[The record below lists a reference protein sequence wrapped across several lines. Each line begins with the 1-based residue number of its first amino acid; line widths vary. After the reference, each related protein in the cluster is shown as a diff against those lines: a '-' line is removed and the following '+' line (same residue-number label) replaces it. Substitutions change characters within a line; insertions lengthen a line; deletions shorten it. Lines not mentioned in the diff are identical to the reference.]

1 MIEGTR
7 QLTLAEAAEGVILCA
22 TQRLAR
28 HLRRKH
34 DDSRRAAGCQ
44 TWSPLL
50 AVTLDGWLSQVT
62 EAAVLDGSVPPEAM
76 PRLALDAAQLQ
87 IFWEQAIAGDGE
99 PAELFDRE
107 GLAAL
112 AAEADELVEAWSVVV
127 DGAGSEE
134 TAAFRRWRQGVHK
147 RCRERRWA
155 GAAGLRAW
163 RIASIERGAGRL
175 PQRVTFAGFDR
186 YSPQDAALAR
196 ALAGRGVQIAR
207 LAMPLPHAD
216 AVARVVAVAD
226 AGAECRSVAAWAA
239 ECLRAKPSAHLGIV
253 VPQLA
258 ALRPKLVAALD
269 EALHAETLLVENAA
283 VPRRYNVSLGIPL
296 DDWPVVAAAM
306 RLLRLAAQPR
316 RIDQTD
322 LASLL
327 NGPFWSVPAE
337 GDGRARFDAAIR
349 EYLPPQ
355 TTLTDIL
362 RLARRLVRQGLS
374 VAHLLTHLEAIA
386 AASARVREAPSTW
399 AVRLPELLAAFGW
412 PGGRA
417 LSSHEWQAANA
428 LRETVCGLASLDDL
442 LGPMPLTE
450 AVGYLGRLCRQ
461 RVFQPQTEGRPAI
474 DVLGPLEAAGV
485 EFDALWVMG
494 MSDDV
499 WPPPPRPNPL
509 LPAGA
514 QRRAAAPNASAE
526 VQLAYARTIHG
537 RLLASAPDVTF
548 SWPEHER
555 DRTLRPSPLL
565 EGLSAGT
572 PPDLPPTTLEQ
583 QVAAATIR
591 CIDDHRAP
599 PLSPGTL
606 LAGGVG
612 VLRAQALC
620 PAWACFR
627 YRLAATPLAEP
638 VHGLSAAER
647 GSLLHRTLELFWQG
661 RDSTS
666 LSALPS
672 ADRHLAAM
680 TAAAAALAHFNG
692 RREVP
697 LSARFVE
704 LERARL
710 AALLEEWLALE
721 LARPQP
727 FTVVACEQSLE
738 ASLSGLR
745 LNIRVDR
752 VDELADGRR
761 LIIDYKSSDPGVG
774 AWLGDRLAEPQLPAY
789 ASLCQPAPAGI
800 AFARVRAGDTA
811 HVALCASAD
820 LLVRARIADDWPA
833 QLHRWQEAVM
843 ALAAEVLDGEA
854 AVLFSDELDLRYC
867 EVLPLLRLPEVRQW
881 REGR

>member
-1 MIEGTR
+1 MIEATR
-7 QLTLAEAAEGVILCA
+7 QLTLAEAADGVILCA

-76 PRLALDAAQLQ
+76 PRLALDPAQLQ
-87 IFWEQAIAGDGE
+87 ILWEQAIAADGE

-112 AAEADELVEAWSVVV
+112 AAEADELVETWSIVQ
-127 DGAGSEE
+127 DGAGSDE
-134 TAAFRRWRQGVHK
+134 TAAFRRWRQSVHK

-163 RIASIERGAGRL
+163 RIACIERGAGRL

-196 ALAGRGVQIAR
+196 VLGGRGVEIAR
-207 LAMPLPHAD
+207 LAMPLPRAD
-216 AVARVVAVAD
+216 ATVRVLAVAD
-226 AGAECRSVAAWAA
+226 ARAECRSVAAWAA
-239 ECLRAKPSAHLGIV
+239 ECLRARPGAHLGIV

-258 ALRPKLVAALD
+258 ALRPLLVAALD
-269 EALHAETLLVENAA
+269 DALHAETLLVENAA
-283 VPRRYNVSLGIPL
+283 VPRRYNVSLGIAL
-296 DDWPVVAAAM
+296 DAWPVVAAALS
-306 RLLRLAAQPR
+306 LLRLAAQPR
-316 RIDQTD
+316 RIEQTD

-337 GDGRARFDAAIR
+337 ADGRARFDAAMR
-349 EYLPPQ
+349 EHLPPQ

-362 RLARRLVRQGLS
+362 RLGRRQVRHGLPM
-374 VAHLLTHLEAIA
+374 ANLLAHLEAIA
-386 AASARVREAPSTW
+386 AASARSREAPSAW
-399 AVRLPELLAAFGW
+399 ATRLPDLLNDFGW
-412 PGGRA
+412 PGGRS
-417 LSSHEWQAANA
+417 LSSHEWQAVNA
-428 LRETVCGLASLDDL
+428 LRETCRSLASLDDL

-450 AVGYLGRLCRQ
+450 AVGHLGRLCRQ
-461 RVFQPQTEGRPAI
+461 RVFQPQTEGRPAV

-509 LPAGA
+509 LPAAA
-514 QRRAAAPNASAE
+514 QRSAGAPNASAE
-526 VQLAYARTIHG
+526 VQLAYARAIHG

-548 SWPEHER
+548 SWPEHEG

-565 EGLSAGT
+565 EGLSAGA
-572 PPDLPPTTLEQ
+572 PPDLLPTTLEQ
-583 QVAAATIR
+583 QVAAATIG

-599 PLSPGTL
+599 ALPAGTL

-627 YRLAATPLAEP
+627 YRLAAAPLAEP
-638 VHGLSAAER
+638 AHGLTPAER
-647 GSLLHRTLELFWQG
+647 GSLLHRTMEVFWQG
-661 RDSTS
+661 RDSVS
-666 LSALPS
+666 LAALPS
-672 ADRHLAAM
+672 AERHLAAM

-704 LERARL
+704 LERERL
-710 AALLEEWLALE
+710 ATLLEEWIAVE
-721 LARPQP
+721 LARPQA
-727 FTVVACEQSLE
+727 FTVIACEQALE
-738 ASLSGLR
+738 ADLAGLR

-774 AWLGDRLAEPQLPAY
+774 AWLDQRLAEPQLPAY
-789 ASLCQPAPAGI
+789 ASLCQPAPSGI
-800 AFARVRAGDTA
+800 AFARVRAGDSA
-811 HVALCASAD
+811 HVALCAAAD
-820 LLVRARIADDWPA
+820 LLARARVADDWPA
-833 QLHRWQEAVM
+833 QLRRWQEAVS
-843 ALAAEVLDGEA
+843 ALAAEVLAGEA
-854 AVLFSDELDLRYC
+854 AIVFGDEAALRYC